1 MPKTNALNS
10 KAFQSISLVE
20 ALFHCLYTTT
30 TFKRPFRVR
39 YCSKNKLNKTECFQL
54 SVRRFC
60 YRLNGMDQA
69 WPLTQFYVCFLYK
82 IIWRRYFP
90 FTHSRTSFL
99 LVSDS
104 CRFLFSADTTP
115 FMGPQPCM
123 WPPLELSTQKIKL
136 HSVYVFC
143 RKHAF
148 CVKEICNK
156 NRNHY
161 LYLHIDFFQNVGPV
175 HWIV

>member
-136 HSVYVFC
+136 HSVYFAGNTPFVWKKSVTKIGITIYISISISSKMLALF
-143 RKHAF
+143 
-148 CVKEICNK
+148 I
-156 NRNHY
+156 
-161 LYLHIDFFQNVGPV
+161 G
-175 HWIV
+175 